1 MGKGRT
7 VSTRK
12 RTTLIATA
20 VCLELVAVFLYSM
33 TPVSVGEVVTPT
45 HNVSNVAPPR
55 HLTWLCCLYRATR
68 TINNSYK
75 PVNHAA
81 VANSKRR
88 DGVGTLSPA
97 LIERTP

>member
-33 TPVSVGEVVTPT
+33 APVSAGEVVTPT
-45 HNVSNVAPPR
+45 HNVSNVAPTP
-55 HLTWLCCLYRATR
+55 
-68 TINNSYK
+68 
-75 PVNHAA
+75 
-81 VANSKRR
+81 
-88 DGVGTLSPA
+88 SPYLA
-97 LIERTP
+97 PLPLQGDKDHQR